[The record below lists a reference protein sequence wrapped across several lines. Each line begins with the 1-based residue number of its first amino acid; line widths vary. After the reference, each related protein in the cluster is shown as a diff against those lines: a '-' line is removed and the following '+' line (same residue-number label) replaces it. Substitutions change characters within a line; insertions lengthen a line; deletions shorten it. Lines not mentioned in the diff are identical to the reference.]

1 VIDLGESKV
10 LGVKSADMLA
20 VGRARYNA
28 VDYRALEV
36 SQNEGW
42 TVQAD
47 VYSFGVLCRKV
58 LTCRAVECTSAPPD
72 WVINNVGSLT
82 DDLKSNY
89 SWPKAHRADYA
100 FTSYQ
105 TMFR

>member
-1 VIDLGESKV
+1 
-10 LGVKSADMLA
+10 MLA
-20 VGRARYNA
+20 VGQASYGA
-28 VDYRALEV
+28 VDYRVLEV

-58 LTCRAVECTSAPPD
+58 FCRAVGCTSAPPD
-72 WVINNVGSLT
+72 WVIKNVGSLT

-89 SWPKAHRADYA
+89 SWSKAHRANCA